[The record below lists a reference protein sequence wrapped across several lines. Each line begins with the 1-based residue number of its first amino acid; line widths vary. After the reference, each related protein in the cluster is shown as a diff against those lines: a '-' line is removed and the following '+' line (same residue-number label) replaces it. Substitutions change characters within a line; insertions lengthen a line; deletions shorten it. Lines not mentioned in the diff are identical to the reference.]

1 MNLDY
6 IRGYQHS
13 GTETHYTFVD
23 PMHIG
28 AVTDDGSG
36 ALRVKQY
43 FTYDSFAGVTKSIYH
58 SSTYA
63 ALCDEE
69 WAKVRA
75 EAIEVTNKL
84 KAELVEDLEKQVEN
98 MPS

>member
-1 MNLDY
+1 MNIDY
-6 IRGYQHS
+6 IHGFQHS
-13 GTETHYTFVD
+13 GTETHNTFVD

-36 ALRVKQY
+36 ALRVLQY
-43 FTYDSFAGVTKSIYH
+43 FTYDSFAGVTKSIYRE
-58 SSTYA
+58 SDYA

-69 WAKVRA
+69 WEKIRA
-75 EAIEVTNKL
+75 EVIEATNKL
-84 KAELVEDLEKQVEN
+84 KAEVVEELEQEVAD